1 MMVATIIFQ
10 ENYCCHCCTIATD
23 LRHAL
28 AVIASP
34 CMIPAVSD
42 WNFMTVVILVG
53 LFALWKLELAAT
65 LLNLRAFPTRVP
77 EELDGVMTPENL
89 DRAHDYHRV
98 NARFD
103 IIRDSFSLAILL
115 GFWAFGG
122 FQWLDG
128 LARSLA
134 PGTIM
139 AGLVFLT
146 LLMLGQTLVSL
157 PFAWIETFKIE
168 EKFGFNRSTA
178 ATFWM
183 DRIKGLLLAAVLGL
197 PLVAGILWI
206 FTRVDYAWLWAWLLL
221 TGYQLVVTY
230 IAPTWIM
237 PLFNKFTPMPEGPLK
252 DDIEKLGRE
261 CGFPLA
267 EVYVMDGSKR
277 STKANAF
284 FTGFGKNKKIAL
296 FDTLIEKSSRPE
308 LLGILAHEIGHFRC
322 GHIRQ
327 RLAVGIVQMG
337 VIFYLLGL
345 AVAPDGAF
353 ARLLFDAF
361 GVREISPHVGLVLFS
376 ILLEPVGK
384 ALGALANAWSRRHEF
399 EADAY
404 AAKATGDPAP
414 LADALRKLNA
424 DHLSHPAPSQLRV
437 ILDYSHPPLLRRLK
451 ALDPA
456 RN

>member
-1 MMVATIIFQ
+1 M
-10 ENYCCHCCTIATD
+10 
-23 LRHAL
+23 
-28 AVIASP
+28 
-34 CMIPAVSD
+34 SD

-65 LLNLRAFPTRVP
+65 LLNLRAFPSRVP
-77 EELDGVMTPENL
+77 EALAGLMDLDQL
-89 DRAHDYHRV
+89 DRARDYHRV

-103 IIRDSFSLAILL
+103 IVRDSVSLVLL
-115 GFWAFGG
+115 VGFWAVGG
-122 FQWLDG
+122 FGWLDAF
-128 LARSLA
+128 ARSLT
-134 PGTIM
+134 PNTLL
-139 AGLVFLT
+139 AGLIFLS
-146 LLMLGQTLVSL
+146 LLMLAQMVVSL
-157 PFAWIETFKIE
+157 PFAWVSTFRIE
-168 EKFGFNRSTA
+168 EQFGFNRSTP
-178 ATFWM
+178 ATFWI
-183 DRIKGLLLAAVLGL
+183 DRLKGLLLAALLGL
-197 PLVAGILWI
+197 PLAAAVLWI
-206 FTRVDYAWLWAWLLL
+206 FANVAHAWLWAWGFV
-221 TGYQLVVTY
+221 TVWQLALTY

-252 DDIEKLGRE
+252 EDIAKLGRD

-296 FDTLIEKSSRPE
+296 FDTLIEKSSRDE

-327 RLAVGIVQMG
+327 RLAVGVIQMA

-345 AVAPDGAF
+345 AIDPDGAF

-376 ILLEPVGK
+376 ILLEPVSK
-384 ALGALANAWSRRHEF
+384 ALGVAANAWSRKHEF

-404 AAKATGDPAP
+404 AAKATGDGAP
-414 LADALRKLNA
+414 LADALRKLTA
-424 DHLSHPAPSQLRV
+424 DHLSHPAPSRLRV
-437 ILDYSHPPLLRRLK
+437 ALDYSHPPLIKRLEALKLRQSS
-451 ALDPA
+451 
-456 RN
+456 